1 MRRYESVWVVN
12 GDLPDEE
19 VQSAI
24 DKFSRIISSQ
34 GTLVGLEE
42 WGRRKL
48 AYKIQ
53 GTTRGYYVLAD
64 FAGSSEA
71 VKELERNYRIDD
83 RIIRYLTVKKTDNVD
98 PEALQAEIAARAKAA
113 AAAASEAA
121 AEGEAVAPPEA
132 AAAPEE
138 AAPEPAPEAAAI
150 PEDPPPE
157 AAAPEAAAPEATA
170 TPEEAATPEE
180 TAAPAKEE

>member
-34 GTLVGLEE
+34 ATLVGLEE

-64 FAGSSEA
+64 FAGSAEA

-83 RIIRYLTVKKTDNVD
+83 RIIRYLTVKKTDQVD

-113 AAAASEAA
+113 AAASEAA
-121 AEGEAVAPPEA
+121 AAGEAVA
-132 AAAPEE
+132 
-138 AAPEPAPEAAAI
+138 APEAAAS
-150 PEDPPPE
+150 PEVATPE
-157 AAAPEAAAPEATA
+157 AAAPEETA
-170 TPEEAATPEE
+170 T
-180 TAAPAKEE
+180 PAKEE